1 MYEIRLTDGFAT
13 WLRDLKDHVAAAAVT
28 TRLNRLAKGNAGDAE
43 PIGKG
48 LSELRIDHGPG
59 YRVYFM
65 RHGQKIYVVLGGGTK
80 RTQTADIENAHRLAA
95 AIKQSIGDTGK
106 DSDKRKT

>member
-1 MYEIRLTDGFAT
+1 MYELLLTDGFTA
-13 WLRDLKDHVAAAAVT
+13 WLKALKDHVGAAAIAM
-28 TRLNRLAKGNAGDAE
+28 RLNRLAKGNAGDVA

-65 RHGQKIYVVLGGGTK
+65 RHGQRVYVVLGGGIK
-80 RTQTADIENAHRLAA
+80 RTQAADIEAAQRLAA
-95 AIKQSIGDTGK
+95 DIRQSLGDEGKSSGK
-106 DSDKRKT
+106 DKT

>member
-1 MYEIRLTDGFAT
+1 MFELLLTHGFTA
-13 WLRDLKDHVAAAAVT
+13 WLKDLKDHVGAAAIT
-28 TRLNRLAKGNAGDAE
+28 TRLNRLAKGNTGDAA

-65 RHGQKIYVVLGGGTK
+65 RHGQKVYVVLGGGTK
-80 RTQTADIENAHRLAA
+80 RTQATDIQTAHKLAA
-95 AIKQSIGDTGK
+95 DIKQSIEDTGK
-106 DSDKRKT
+106 GSGKGKT